1 MKKKSQ
7 KLRIKLNRAARRSG
21 KPIEN
26 EGKVS
31 ASKTKKKF
39 KMSQKRA
46 ATIRKSRY

>member
-1 MKKKSQ
+1 MKNDQ
-7 KLRIKLNRAARRSG
+7 KLRIKIKRAARRSG
-21 KPIEN
+21 KLQEK

-39 KMSQKRA
+39 TISQKRT

>member
-1 MKKKSQ
+1 MKEDQ
-7 KLRIKLNRAARRSG
+7 KLRIKIKRAARRSG
-21 KPIEN
+21 KLQEK

-39 KMSQKRA
+39 TISQKRS

>member
-1 MKKKSQ
+1 MKKDQ
-7 KLRIKLNRAARRSG
+7 KLRIKIKRAARRSG
-21 KPIEN
+21 KLQEK

-39 KMSQKRA
+39 TISQKRT

>member
-1 MKKKSQ
+1 MKNDQ
-7 KLRIKLNRAARRSG
+7 KLRIKIKRAARRSG
-21 KPIEN
+21 KLQEK

-39 KMSQKRA
+39 TISQKRS